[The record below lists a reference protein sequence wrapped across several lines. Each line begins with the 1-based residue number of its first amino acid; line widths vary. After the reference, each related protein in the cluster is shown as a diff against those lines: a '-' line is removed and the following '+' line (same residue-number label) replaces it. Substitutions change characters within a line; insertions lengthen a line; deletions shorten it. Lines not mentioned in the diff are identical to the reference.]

1 MLQSAPRKKHGT
13 GRWIRRGILLLVVI
27 YAAMALVPCAVPPQQ
42 TAAQKADT
50 SWMEAEASD
59 LNADRALLLP
69 TGEEALAARLA
80 LIQNAQTS
88 IDLGSY
94 IYAADESGYKIS
106 AALLAAAERGVKVRL
121 ITDGLIGWI
130 NLGNDPLGSALGSHP
145 NVEIKFYN
153 PVNVLRPQGLNAR
166 YHEK

>member
-69 TGEEALAARLA
+69 TGEEALATRLA
-80 LIQNAQTS
+80 LILNAQTS
-88 IDLGSY
+88 SDLGSY
-94 IYAADESGYKIS
+94 IYAADESGY
-106 AALLAAAERGVKVRL
+106 
-121 ITDGLIGWI
+121 
-130 NLGNDPLGSALGSHP
+130 
-145 NVEIKFYN
+145 
-153 PVNVLRPQGLNAR
+153 
-166 YHEK
+166 